1 MPFRLVEIMAFIL
14 IRKKQNLQYSLMKNK
29 KKKRKKIINELNL
42 NVTGL

>member
-14 IRKKQNLQYSLMKNK
+14 IRKKQNLQYSLMKK
-29 KKKRKKIINELNL
+29 KKKGKKIINELNL